1 MTIPKEIQR
10 YLARDETVEKEFH
23 CRDLLGSSGC
33 RVYASNKRLF
43 IIRGDSIKDVDY
55 RHIASVELKQEASV
69 PLVVIGV
76 VCLVAGVVVL
86 SLRFNESLAVALIV
100 LGLVVSILGAVIRR
114 QSIKLV
120 IAGVADAETLSGYRS
135 ELDALLRIV
144 REKRSIEE

>member
-23 CRDLLGSSGC
+23 LRDLLGSSGC

-43 IIRGDSIKDVDY
+43 IIRGDSTKDIDY

-76 VCLVAGVVVL
+76 MCFIAGFVVL
-86 SLRFNESLAVALIV
+86 SLRFNEWSAGALIV